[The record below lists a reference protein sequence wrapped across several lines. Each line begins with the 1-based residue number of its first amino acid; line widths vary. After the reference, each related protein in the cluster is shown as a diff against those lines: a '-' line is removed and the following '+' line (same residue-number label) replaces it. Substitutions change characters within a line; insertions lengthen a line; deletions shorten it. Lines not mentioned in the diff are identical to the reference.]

1 MKIMKFNFHFL
12 TLIVVLL
19 FTACG
24 NKEQKIT
31 DLSGLKGGK
40 TFAVPT
46 GTMADQFVKKK
57 FPDARII
64 YLNNVLDCA
73 LAVKKGK
80 ADAAVY
86 DQPVLKNI
94 AAKSEGLTVLPELL
108 FDDQYGFAVQ
118 LKDVALKTKM
128 DEVLDELKA
137 KGTYGEM
144 MKRWFPPKGRPEP
157 MPEIANDGG
166 SGILKFGTAAVTEP
180 MSFIDSNRKV
190 VGFDVEFASYIAKK
204 LNKKLEIIDMEFGA
218 MLPALIAGK
227 VDMIGAG
234 LSITEDRAKMVLFSK
249 SYYPSG
255 IAVLVK
261 GNTESKPMA
270 ESGKLRT
277 IDDIKDKRIGVLL
290 GSIHDSYA
298 SKTYPNAQILEYQ
311 NVSDMLNAINSG
323 KADVGF
329 YDHISLKEVFKNN
342 KQLGIV
348 AKDVFTVPIAAG
360 FNKENSKL
368 RDQFNAFLQQIK
380 SNGIYDD
387 MVDRWMNK
395 DQSTMP
401 VIQSSGTNGVLRTGV
416 VGDLGKPFTLLQDG
430 KLVGFDIELSTRFAA
445 SVGKVFVPV
454 DMPFGSLIASI
465 ATRKIDLITASM
477 MITEE
482 RKNKIDFSDPYFESG
497 VSVIADKKNIESV
510 EVSTPAIPDDLADTR
525 IGVLSGTVF
534 DPYIQETYP
543 KAEILRFENSTDL
556 IASMIGGK
564 IDAAMFDYISAGIIL
579 KHNPDWGILR
589 EDNKQMQLGVGF
601 NKNNPALRD
610 EFNVY
615 LKEIRQNGVY
625 DSMQNRWFKG
635 DAEKAIMPSIPIPK
649 SGKKLILGA
658 SVEDLP
664 YVSVINGEYVG
675 FDIELISR
683 FANRNNYSLEI
694 ISMNFSSL
702 LASLAAGKVD
712 LIADGIAISQE
723 RARMI
728 NFSDQ
733 YAELKSVII
742 APKIKTGNKD
752 NKSVAAERVSF
763 GKKIADSMYN
773 NIIRE
778 KRYLL
783 ILNGLFITVLISIFS
798 ALFGTLMGGLICFL
812 RMSKKKFLSGFARI
826 YISLLR
832 GTPVLVL
839 LMIIYYVVFA
849 SVNIN
854 PVIVAIFAF
863 GLNFGAYV
871 SEMFRSSIQSIDSGQ
886 KEAGIAGGFTKAQTF
901 IHIIF
906 PQALRRVLPVYKGEF
921 ISLVK
926 MTSIVGYIA
935 VQDLTKAGDIIRS
948 RTFDAFFPLIM
959 AAAIYLFLAYLL
971 TKALDYVEIS
981 VEPGRKNTNR
991 EVEVNK

>member
-1 MKIMKFNFHFL
+1 MKSEFYFL
-12 TLIVVLL
+12 SFVAILL
-19 FTACG
+19 FTACS
-24 NKEQKIT
+24 NKEHQIT

-46 GTMADQFVKKK
+46 GTVADQSVKTK

-73 LAVKKGK
+73 LAVKGGK
-80 ADAAVY
+80 AEAAVY
-86 DQPVLKNI
+86 DQPVLQNI
-94 AAKSEGLTVLPELL
+94 AAKYEGLLVLPELL
-108 FDDQYGFAVQ
+108 ADDQYGFAVQ
-118 LKDVALKTKM
+118 LKDVALKTTM
-128 DEVLDELKA
+128 DEVLAELKA
-137 KGTYGEM
+137 NGTYEEM
-144 MKRWFPPKGRPEP
+144 MKRWFPQKGSPAA
-157 MPEIANDGG
+157 MPEITNEGG
-166 SGILKFGTAAVTEP
+166 SGVLRFGTAAVTEP
-180 MSFIDSNRKV
+180 MSFMDARRKV
-190 VGFDVEFASYIAKK
+190 VGFDIEFAAYIAKK

-234 LSITEDRAKMVLFSK
+234 LSITEERAKKVLFSK

-255 IAVLVK
+255 IAALVK
-261 GNTESKPMA
+261 GNTESTPEA

-277 IDDIKDKRIGVLL
+277 IDDIKNKRIGVLL
-290 GSIHDSYA
+290 GSIHDAYA
-298 SKTYPNAQILEYQ
+298 TKTYPQAQILEYQ
-311 NVSDMLNAINSG
+311 NISDMLNALNSG
-323 KADVGF
+323 KVDVGF

-342 KQLGIV
+342 TQLGIV
-348 AKDVFTVPIAAG
+348 AKDIFKVPIAAG
-360 FNKENSKL
+360 FNKESVKL
-368 RDQFNAFLQQIK
+368 RDQFNSFLKEIK
-380 SNGIYDD
+380 SNGVYDD

-395 DQSTMP
+395 DQTTMP
-401 VIQSSGTNGVLRTGV
+401 VIHSSGANGVLRAGV
-416 VGDLGKPFTLLQDG
+416 VGDLGMPFTVMRDG

-445 SVGKVFVPV
+445 SIGKEFVPV
-454 DMPFGSLIASI
+454 DMPFGSLIASLS
-465 ATRKIDLITASM
+465 TRKIDLITASM
-477 MITEE
+477 MITDE
-482 RKNKIDFSDPYFESG
+482 RKKMIDFSDPYFESG
-497 VSVIADKKNIESV
+497 VSVIADKKNIEPG
-510 EVSTPAIPDDLADTR
+510 EVAAPAIPEDLAGIK

-543 KAEILRFENSTDL
+543 KAQILRFENTTNL
-556 IASMIGGK
+556 IASMTGSK
-564 IDAAMFDYISAGIIL
+564 IDAAMFDCISAGIIL
-579 KHNPDWGILR
+579 RHNPEWGLLR
-589 EDNKQMQLGVGF
+589 EDNKRMQLGVGF
-601 NKNNPALRD
+601 NKNNPGLRD
-610 EFNVY
+610 EFNAY
-615 LKEIRQNGVY
+615 LKEINQNGIY
-625 DSMQNRWFKG
+625 DSMQTRWFKG
-635 DAEKAIMPSIPIPK
+635 DAEKAVMPRIPIPK
-649 SGKKLILGA
+649 SGKRLVLGA
-658 SVEDLP
+658 SAEDLP

-675 FDIELISR
+675 FDIELIRR
-683 FANRNNYSLEI
+683 FAERNKYNLEI

-712 LIADGIAISQE
+712 LIADGIAISRE
-723 RARMI
+723 RAKMI
-728 NFSDQ
+728 NFSDP
-733 YAELKSVII
+733 YAELKAVII
-742 APKIKTGNKD
+742 APKTKTGNQD
-752 NKSVAAERVSF
+752 NTVVAAQNVSF
-763 GKKIADSMYN
+763 WKKTADSMYN
-773 NIIRE
+773 NIMRE

-783 ILNGLFITVLISIFS
+783 IINGLFITILISIFS
-798 ALFGTLMGGLICFL
+798 ALFGTLLGGLICFL
-812 RMSKKKFLSGFARI
+812 RMSKKKFLSGFARL

-854 PVIVAIFAF
+854 PVVVAVFAF

-871 SEMFRSSIQSIDSGQ
+871 SEMFRSSIESIDPGQ
-886 KEAGIAGGFTKAQTF
+886 KEAGIAGGFTKVQTF

-959 AAAIYLFLAYLL
+959 AAAIYLLLAYLL
-971 TKALDYVEIS
+971 TRVLDYVEIS